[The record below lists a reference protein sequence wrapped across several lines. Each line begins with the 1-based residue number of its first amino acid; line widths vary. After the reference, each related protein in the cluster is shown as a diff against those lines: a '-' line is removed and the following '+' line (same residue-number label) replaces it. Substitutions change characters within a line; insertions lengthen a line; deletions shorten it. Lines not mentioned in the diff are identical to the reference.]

1 MKRFVK
7 IISALLVIMMV
18 VSMMPV
24 SALAAELDSRT
35 LTIKNNVDFKLVKS
49 SDNLPL
55 DYVVTLNGKTYTG
68 KYTLVAKDGSTSEAK
83 TGEDGTI
90 TLKTS
95 EQAVIDVK
103 LGDSYSVERKKF
115 VSNESYDGNYYAVIE
130 GDSKSGKVDD
140 QVHYYCTENNVKSEL
155 TEEEYNSATQNGTVT
170 QVEGYL
176 VNGELVPEAE
186 YVTDIDGKK
195 AYYASGSLDKESVAA
210 IKVTSEEKEKKVFGR
225 WIKYTEY
232 TAKTT
237 YNGKEYKGVAYSN
250 VLKGNA
256 ETAAKTAFAQIALAL
271 VNSDTKAV
279 LMPAVNGEYP
289 VYLYAEAK
297 KVTRTY
303 STETMSNVV
312 LTFEATAVPALGGTA
327 SITVAYGRNNSVP
340 VKVSN
345 ADASDVDYNYYTL
358 NKELSQNALN
368 EKFNI
373 SLSSKLDLGIIGDI
387 IEKVLG
393 TDSLLKAEPT
403 QIVVEKGELGVTY
416 TFYGLVN
423 KATYKIAPEVTVDGY
438 DVPSG
443 DKDGITS
450 DCPIAFKVGEP
461 GTNTVIYNYVN
472 YTAAKDNS
480 ANTEDKIVVFEQETF
495 VEFTKKDRAG
505 NPVEGA
511 EFYMIERDKIEG
523 MLKTL
528 ATYETDWEGVYQ
540 ELKEAD
546 WSNLSWDLA
555 LQIISAYFNHTG
567 TDEVFDM
574 PAILKATS
582 DANGEVAF
590 GKGSNVFAQF
600 SDYLNG
606 KVIDASKVKEIVG
619 ILGNIGINLPSDVDT
634 ILSAAAML
642 GKVKVECGMPA
653 GTYILFETKS
663 PDGYLRNPLVWTV
676 KAAATNSESLEV
688 NNVRIGVVYDIIAEE
703 LKNKFDIDIENIVPS
718 SQFDE
723 NDAAIKAEYA
733 ELEEKAKATVDYV
746 YYMLE
751 GYIELPD
758 KQEFTDDVIAEL
770 RKGQSLAESVNE
782 ALCYIDGLFGR
793 KMDKDFVI
801 YNLLDSEVYIPG
813 ISENAGNAE
822 SGNQTVDKAEPDAP
836 AVANPEAPETIESVI
851 KGGKY
856 NKIVEILKSLIK
868 RR

>member
-1 MKRFVK
+1 MKRFTKV
-7 IISALLVIMMV
+7 ISVLLVIMMA
-18 VSMMPV
+18 VSMMPL

-68 KYTLVAKDGSTSEAK
+68 TYTLVAKDGSTSDAK

-140 QVHYYCTENNVKSEL
+140 EIHYYCTENKVKSEL
-155 TEEEYNSATQNGTVT
+155 TEDEYNSATQNGTVT
-170 QVEGYL
+170 HVEGYL
-176 VNGELVPEAE
+176 VDGKLVSEAE

-195 AYYASGSLDKESVAA
+195 AYYASGSLDKASVTA
-210 IKVTSEEKEKKVFGR
+210 IKVTSEEKEKKVFGIK
-225 WIKYTEY
+225 IKYTEY

-237 YNGKEYKGVAYSN
+237 YNGKEYTGVAYSN

-256 ETAAKTAFAQIALAL
+256 ETAAKAAFAQVSLAL

-289 VYLYAEAK
+289 VYLYAEAQK
-297 KVTRTY
+297 ITRTY
-303 STETMSNVV
+303 STETMSNVI

-358 NKELSQNALN
+358 NKELSQKAVD
-368 EKFNI
+368 EKFNL
-373 SLSSKLDLGIIGDI
+373 SLGSELNLGVIGDI

-423 KATYKIAPEVTVDGY
+423 KATYKITPEVALDGY
-438 DVPSG
+438 AVPSG

-450 DCPIAFKVGEP
+450 DCPISFKVGAP
-461 GTNTVIYNYVN
+461 GSNTVISNYVN
-472 YTAAKDNS
+472 YTAAEDNS
-480 ANTEDKIVVFEQETF
+480 ANAEDKIVVFEQETF
-495 VEFTKKDRAG
+495 VEFTKKDKAG

-511 EFYMIERDKIEG
+511 EFYMVERDKIAG

-528 ATYETDWEGVYQ
+528 TTYKTDWKGVY
-540 ELKEAD
+540 EDLEAAD
-546 WSNLSWDLA
+546 WSNLSWDLV
-555 LQIISAYFNHTG
+555 LKIIGAYLDNTG
-567 TDEVFDM
+567 TDQVFEI

-582 DANGEVAF
+582 NANGEVAF

-600 SDYLNG
+600 SDYLDG
-606 KVIDASKVKEIVG
+606 KVIDTSKVKEIVG
-619 ILGNIGINLPSDVDT
+619 ILGNIGIKLPSDVDT

-653 GTYILFETKS
+653 GTYVLFETKS

-703 LKNKFDIDIENIVPS
+703 LKNKYDIDIENIVPNS
-718 SQFDE
+718 RFDE

-733 ELEEKAKATVDYV
+733 KLEEKAKKTIDYI

-751 GYIELPD
+751 GYIELSD
-758 KQEFTDDVIAEL
+758 KKEFTDNVIAEL
-770 RKGQSLAESVNE
+770 RKGQSLAEAVNE
-782 ALCYIDGLFGR
+782 ALRYIDGLFGR
-793 KMDKDFVI
+793 KIDKDFVI
-801 YNLLDSEVYIPG
+801 YNLLDSELYIPTTTEPG
-813 ISENAGNAE
+813 DQAVTKPE
-822 SGNQTVDKAEPDAP
+822 SGNQTVTAP
-836 AVANPEAPETIESVI
+836 VISETLESI
-851 KGGKY
+851 ISNKKY
-856 NKIVEILKSLIK
+856 NKIAEILKRLIGRK
-868 RR
+868 